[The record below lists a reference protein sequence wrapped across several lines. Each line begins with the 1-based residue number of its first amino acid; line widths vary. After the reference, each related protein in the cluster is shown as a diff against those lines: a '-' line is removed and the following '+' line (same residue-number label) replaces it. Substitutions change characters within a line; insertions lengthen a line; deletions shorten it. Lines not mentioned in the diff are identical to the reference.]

1 MRLNWYAPHQSLDR
15 CTTTP
20 GDDPAAVLQVFLE
33 IDRLMPSW
41 VLPDPAV
48 EVVAPASRH
57 GYPRWP
63 DTALRQDHRFAECS
77 PRVKLNAEPIPSFR
91 IAVPA
96 LDVVKALLNLIP
108 PTALEVVAP
117 RRVLG
122 NQDAV
127 GLDAASSAYP
137 VPRHEQLATIR
148 RPSLDFVADPPQT
161 FDESLLPLR
170 NRVPEIQPSNLQA
183 RPSGTRPMLNQK
195 CS

>member
-15 CTTTP
+15 RTTTP
-20 GDDPAAVLQVFLE
+20 GDDPATVLQVSLE
-33 IDRLMPSW
+33 IDRLMPAR
-41 VLPDPAV
+41 VPPDPTV
-48 EVVAPASRH
+48 EVIPPSSRH
-57 GYPRWP
+57 CYPRRSNSP
-63 DTALRQDHRFAECS
+63 LRQDHRFTEGS

-96 LDVVKALLNLIP
+96 LDVVKAFLNLIP

-117 RRVLG
+117 RRVFG

-127 GLDAASSAYP
+127 GLDAVSSPYP

-148 RPSLDFVADPPQT
+148 CASLDFVADPPQT

-183 RPSGTRPMLNQK
+183 RP
-195 CS
+195 